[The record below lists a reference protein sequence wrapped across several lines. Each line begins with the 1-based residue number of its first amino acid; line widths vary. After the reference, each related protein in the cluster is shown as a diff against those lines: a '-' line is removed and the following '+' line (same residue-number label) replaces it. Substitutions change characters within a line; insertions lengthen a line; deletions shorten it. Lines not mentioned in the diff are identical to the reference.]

1 METVQLKD
9 KTPVFHRTRFLDK
22 SYPTGYSSYSI
33 MSHLLH
39 IFLVISVSLIP
50 HKPYSYLSQPLV
62 VSKEKRLGLDSRKR

>member
-1 METVQLKD
+1 
-9 KTPVFHRTRFLDK
+9 
-22 SYPTGYSSYSI
+22 

-39 IFLVISVSLIP
+39 IILVISVSLIP